1 MTSPFC
7 ENELDF
13 VNDHPRKDF
22 VFRAFWERDECHSL
36 LEKLRVEA
44 DELRVRAE
52 EFRARAEE
60 LRAETGRDGSVGGDE
75 MSAPERAPGSGF
87 AVSYDGEE
95 DSAGFGDNDEQ
106 VRFLIGRLWGGRW
119 EGVLRRA
126 PWSVGVG
133 WLAGWLL
140 EGVWREC
147 AY

>member
-1 MTSPFC
+1 M
-7 ENELDF
+7 
-13 VNDHPRKDF
+13 
-22 VFRAFWERDECHSL
+22 FRAFWERDECHSL

-106 VRFLIGRLWGGRW
+106 VRFLIGGFVGR
-119 EGVLRRA
+119 E
-126 PWSVGVG
+126 VGRG
-133 WLAGWLL
+133 SAASALECGCWLAGWLA
-140 EGVWREC
+140 GFWR
-147 AY
+147 ASGGSVLTH